1 MEFLVEDYDN
11 YGFLIAFNEKDDFGV
26 RESSINRWPNED
38 YDDYLQRVIDI
49 AKSIIKKTPEYES
62 ADIYELLFDEDG
74 YYEEDYFV
82 THVEGD

>member
-26 RESSINRWPNED
+26 REVSINRWPNES

-49 AKSIIKKTPEYES
+49 AKSRIKKTPEYES